1 MKVGDY
7 VYTPRFCMVQIE
19 SIFLSE
25 ELLKEAGYTEPT
37 YNRDD
42 DYIIRGKSISI
53 NHMIFA
59 AAPRRKIR
67 QVEFID

>member
-7 VYTPRFCMVQIE
+7 VFTPRFCMVRIE

-25 ELLKEAGYTEPT
+25 KLLVDAGYTEPT

-42 DYIIRGKSISI
+42 DYIIRGKNIGM

-59 AAPRRKIR
+59 AAPRSKRHS
-67 QVEFID
+67 